1 METSE
6 INLHRDNEIFDNG
19 TNANQWR
26 IKAFS
31 INGVGTT
38 GHSHEKL

>member
-6 INLHRDNEIFDNG
+6 INLHRDNKIFDSG
-19 TNANQWR
+19 TNTNQWR
-26 IKAFS
+26 KAFS